1 MAELNKMENDR
12 LNLWLDGNSL
22 SSPAAE
28 APLLLVDIGIATFD
42 DHGVLLQ
49 QNYAEMKIKI
59 GTEQFHQVQMS
70 GLSQTVQ
77 FARYRKAALVRV
89 AVRDLGS
96 GKVGTLEL
104 PLK

>member
-1 MAELNKMENDR
+1 MAELNKVENDR

-22 SSPAAE
+22 SLPAAE
-28 APLLLVDIGIATFD
+28 APFLLVDIGIATFD
-42 DHGVLLQ
+42 DHGILLQ
-49 QNYAEMKIKI
+49 QNYAEMRIKI
-59 GTEQFHQVQMS
+59 GAEKFHQVQMS
-70 GLSQTVQ
+70 GLSQVLQ
-77 FARYRKAALVRV
+77 FAQSKEAARVRV